1 MKTIKKLLC
10 LTVLFMGTV
19 FAFSQNAFYIGDGG
33 KDLSIEVGNPTLTNI
48 GDDAAWIPSFVV
60 NSLSDDIK
68 KYSAITVI
76 ERRNLSQVTAAN
88 VADSSVLYDQNS
100 TGELGGFTVAKNI
113 LVVEIT
119 GKPSSYML
127 SFSITDKSTA
137 AKIASY
143 NNPNCPYADL
153 ESGLVLKKAVADLLE
168 QLKVSLTAEG
178 KNSLLAVESSNASSS
193 SVANLSIEAQKSVAK
208 AEQARKK
215 GSAVEAMS
223 LLFEARSKDN
233 TLARVTDEIKSTSNV
248 LSSEDIGDR
257 ARNQIKLRKDFINL
271 AKTVSDYYRQNPPLE
286 FYYQEAFAHMQVN
299 YDKNQIYLPFF
310 VGIYCLADDKKIV
323 DDIYENFEKQPD
335 SRNWG
340 IRNSLEA
347 DQLLFPDGNNT
358 RYLLT
363 FELLDSSKKI
373 I

>member
-257 ARNQIKLRKDFINL
+257 ARNQIKLRKDF
-271 AKTVSDYYRQNPPLE
+271 K
-286 FYYQEAFAHMQVN
+286 
-299 YDKNQIYLPFF
+299 
-310 VGIYCLADDKKIV
+310 
-323 DDIYENFEKQPD
+323 
-335 SRNWG
+335 
-340 IRNSLEA
+340 SLYI
-347 DQLLFPDGNNT
+347 F
-358 RYLLT
+358 
-363 FELLDSSKKI
+363 I
-373 I
+373 